1 MTNAIPNGD
10 YRDPNTSAVFAIYSI
25 LRRQPWK
32 SMAIRTWDTMK
43 RLFLAGLL
51 AAALGALLPP
61 AMAHATTV
69 KMLTSEVP
77 FAFQVGDR
85 TFKAGRYQF
94 VVLGPGR
101 VAIRDSRAHYVA
113 VITTRDRDMR
123 APVTKTK
130 LVFNTRKQRPQLV
143 EIWVEENKEVMDVV
157 GEEIAARPATI
168 APPPPLVDVNSLFE
182 RRAEPG
188 LKH

>member
-1 MTNAIPNGD
+1 MTNALPNRD

-32 SMAIRTWDTMK
+32 SMAIKTWDAVK

-51 AAALGALLPP
+51 AVSLGALMPP
-61 AMAHATTV
+61 AVAHAGTV
-69 KMLTSEVP
+69 KVLTSNVP
-77 FAFQVGDR
+77 FGFQVGER
-85 TFKAGRYQF
+85 TFKPGRYQF

-101 VAIRDSRAHYVA
+101 LAMRDSRAHYVA
-113 VITTRDRDMR
+113 LITTRDRDMQS
-123 APVTKTK
+123 PVTKTK
-130 LVFNTRKQRPQLV
+130 LVFDTRKKRPQLV
-143 EIWVEENKEVMDVV
+143 EIWVEENSQVMDVV
-157 GEEIAARPATI
+157 GEEAAVRSTTI
-168 APPPPLVDVNSLFE
+168 GAPPAMLDVTSFFE